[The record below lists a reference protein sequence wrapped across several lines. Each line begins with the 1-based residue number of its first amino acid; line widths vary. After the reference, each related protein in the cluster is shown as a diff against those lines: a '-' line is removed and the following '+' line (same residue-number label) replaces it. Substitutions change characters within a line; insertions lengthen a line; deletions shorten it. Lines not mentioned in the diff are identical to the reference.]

1 MDYKQEWEIG
11 DDSQSFVTVQDMQN
25 RLRDRLSKRSEAAQ
39 KIQNFAKGDTYRRKL
54 THKKIKKYSRNIAAS
69 KIF

>member
-39 KIQNFAKGDTYRRKL
+39 KNTKFCKGRY
-54 THKKIKKYSRNIAAS
+54 I
-69 KIF
+69 